1 MNPEF
6 VLCLH
11 HENEEPPAHT
21 NTIRAGARQDMLP
34 LAAVVLYD
42 DYESGCRAK
51 AFLDDI
57 AADAGG
63 AIQFR
68 LALWR
73 IDSLAH
79 PDTSTGV
86 FRDLEG
92 STILALALRAGGD
105 LPKSVVACVECWAHC
120 RSGDDSALVV
130 LGNAGPTAVEELGQI
145 AQLRGITLFCKQTTP
160 AGSERDANIEGPEKP
175 EQFSTAILETI
186 PHDSRIGYYR
196 HWGLNE

>member
-1 MNPEF
+1 MNPA
-6 VLCLH
+6 LIGA
-11 HENEEPPAHT
+11 EPA
-21 NTIRAGARQDMLP
+21 QDMLP

-51 AFLDDI
+51 GVLDDI
-57 AADAGG
+57 AADTGG

-92 STILALALRAGGD
+92 STILALALRTVGE
-105 LPKSVVACVECWAHC
+105 LPKSVFDWVEWWAHC

-130 LGNAGPTAVEELGQI
+130 LGNAGPAAVEELGQI

-175 EQFSTAILETI
+175 EQFPTAILGKI
-186 PHDSRIGYYR
+186 PDDSRIGCYR

>member
-6 VLCLH
+6 MLGLH

-42 DYESGCRAK
+42 DYESGCGAK
-51 AFLDDI
+51 AVLDDI

-79 PDTSTGV
+79 PDTSIGV

-105 LPKSVVACVECWAHC
+105 LPKSVVACAESWAHR
-120 RSGDDSALVV
+120 RSGDDSALVI
-130 LGNAGPTAVEELGQI
+130 LGNAVPAAVEELGQI
-145 AQLRGITLFCKQTTP
+145 RGITLFCKQTTP
-160 AGSERDANIEGPEKP
+160 PGSERDTNIEDPEKP
-175 EQFSTAILETI
+175 DQFPTTILETI
-186 PHDSRIGYYR
+186 PHESRIGCYP
-196 HWGLNE
+196 HWGINE